1 MKKYLNFACMD
12 RFDVTILGCGSAT
25 PTLRHH
31 PSAQIINH
39 RDRLMLVDCGEG
51 TQLQMRRYSIPF
63 SRLTDIF
70 ISHLHG
76 DHCLGVPGLLSTLA
90 LQDTPCN
97 IRLHIP
103 AGGVDLFRRMIDFF
117 CPGAAGNVEI
127 VPIPDGIKV
136 IASSKTLDVIA
147 FPLYHRMPCHG
158 FIFREKPRQRRLLGD
173 KADCLGIP
181 HSLRS
186 GIKAGADWRR
196 PSDGHVF
203 VNEELTADPPAPLSY
218 AYCSDTLADERVA
231 KAIKGVDVVYHETTY
246 LDDMAAQAHDRGH
259 STAAQAARIALEAG
273 AGALVIGHYSKRYPS
288 PDPLVAEASAIFPGP
303 VIAAD
308 EGLVI
313 EIANPGPR

>member
-31 PSAQIINH
+31 PSSQIINH

-173 KADCLGIP
+173 KADYLGIP

-313 EIANPGPR
+313 EIANPGLR

>member
-1 MKKYLNFACMD
+1 MD

-31 PSAQIINH
+31 PSAQIINY
-39 RDRLMLVDCGEG
+39 RDRLMLVDCGGG

-76 DHCLGVPGLLSTLA
+76 DHCLGLVGLLSTLS
-90 LQDTPCN
+90 LQDHPG
-97 IRLHIP
+97 RVSLHIP
-103 AGGVDLFRRMIDFF
+103 SGGIDIFRRMIDFF
-117 CPGAAGNVEI
+117 CPGATDMVELQA
-127 VPIPDGIKV
+127 IPDGINV
-136 IASSKTLDVIA
+136 IASSKSLDVIA

-173 KADCLGIP
+173 KADFLGIP

-196 PSDGHVF
+196 PSDGKVF
-203 VNEELTADPPAPLSY
+203 ANSELTADPQPALSY

-231 KAIKGVDVVYHETTY
+231 KAVRGVDVLYHEATY
-246 LDDMAAQAHDRGH
+246 LDDMSAQARLRGH
-259 STAAQAARIALEAG
+259 STAADAARIALKAG
-273 AGALVIGHYSKRYPS
+273 VGTLVIGHYSKRYTQ
-288 PDPLVAEASAIFPGP
+288 PDALVAEAAAIFPGP
-303 VIAAD
+303 VIGAD
-308 EGLVI
+308 EGMRIDI
-313 EIANPGPR
+313 EQRK

>member
-1 MKKYLNFACMD
+1 MD

-63 SRLTDIF
+63 SRITDIF

-76 DHCLGVPGLLSTLA
+76 DHCLGIPGLLSTLA
-90 LQDTPCN
+90 LQDNPCN
-97 IRLHIP
+97 IKLHIP
-103 AGGVDLFRRMIDFF
+103 AGGVDLFRKMIDFF
-117 CPGAAGNVEI
+117 CPGAADKVEI
-127 VPIPDGIKV
+127 LPIPDGIKV
-136 IASSKTLDVIA
+136 ISSTKTLDVIA

-173 KADCLGIP
+173 KADFLGIP

-196 PSDGHVF
+196 PSDGQLF
-203 VNEELTADPPAPLSY
+203 ANSELTLDPPAPLSY

-231 KAIKGVDVVYHETTY
+231 KAVKGVDVVYHEATY
-246 LDDMAAQAHDRGH
+246 LDEMAAQARERGH
-259 STAAQAARIALEAG
+259 STAAQAARIAMEAG
-273 AGALVIGHYSKRYPS
+273 AGALVIGHYSKRYIS
-288 PDPLVAEASAIFPGP
+288 PDPLVAEAAAIFPGP
-303 VIAAD
+303 VIGAD
-308 EGLVI
+308 EGMVI
-313 EIANPGPR
+313 EIANPGV